1 MQCACIFV
9 VPFKHLHAE
18 ALLSPFLLLCL
29 FSSFAFS
36 LLFICTS
43 FVVGWVPVVSALS
56 VTAVDGG
63 KEQEGLV
70 EREKQRWAL
79 ATKRDVRF

>member
-1 MQCACIFV
+1 MYCAEV
-9 VPFKHLHAE
+9 YVQYMYL
-18 ALLSPFLLLCL
+18 PFLNTLACL
-29 FSSFAFS
+29 SFFFALS
-36 LLFICTS
+36 LLYICTS

-79 ATKRDVRF
+79 ASKRDVVSRRF

>member
-1 MQCACIFV
+1 MQCTVQCACIFV
-9 VPFKHLHAE
+9 VPFKHIHAE
-18 ALLSPFLLLCL
+18 ALLSPF
-29 FSSFAFS
+29 
-36 LLFICTS
+36 LFICTS

>member
-1 MQCACIFV
+1 MQCTVQCACIFV

-18 ALLSPFLLLCL
+18 AHLSPF
-29 FSSFAFS
+29 
-36 LLFICTS
+36 LFICTS

>member
-1 MQCACIFV
+1 MQCTVQCACIFV
-9 VPFKHLHAE
+9 VPFKHIHAE
-18 ALLSPFLLLCL
+18 ALLSPF
-29 FSSFAFS
+29 
-36 LLFICTS
+36 LFICTS

-79 ATKRDVRF
+79 ASKRDVVRF

>member
-1 MQCACIFV
+1 MYCTAMYVCIFSSLT
-9 VPFKHLHAE
+9 HLPAE
-18 ALLSPFLLLCL
+18 ALFSPF
-29 FSSFAFS
+29 
-36 LLFICTS
+36 LFICTS

-79 ATKRDVRF
+79 ASNTDFVSKRF